1 MPDPRVHENQAHVGG
16 SIAVTCG
23 ESPQPFRFKIL
34 GLLAS
39 IGRRNAV
46 AEILGL
52 SFSGIVAW
60 CSWRG
65 TYLSKLPAIQ
75 KKVRVALDW
84 LLDLF
89 FSKDIGQLPTFRS
102 PTVSGAEEAPTPA
115 IKVLPTGAA
124 TSPS

>member
-1 MPDPRVHENQAHVGG
+1 MPYPPAAQH
-16 SIAVTCG
+16 AVRQGAMCG
-23 ESPQPFRFKIL
+23 EPPQPFRFKIL

-52 SFSGIVAW
+52 NFSGIVAW
-60 CSWRG
+60 CLWRG
-65 TYLSKLPAIQ
+65 TYLSKLPGIQ

-89 FSKDIGQLPTFRS
+89 FSKDIVQLPTLRS
-102 PTVSGAEEAPTPA
+102 PTVSGAEEASTPA
-115 IKVLPTGAA
+115 IKVPPTGAA
-124 TSPS
+124 KSPS

>member
-1 MPDPRVHENQAHVGG
+1 MLAKNIV
-16 SIAVTCG
+16 AVMCG
-23 ESPQPFRFKIL
+23 EPPQPFRFKIL

-39 IGRRNAV
+39 IGWRNAV

-52 SFSGIVAW
+52 NFSGIVAR
-60 CSWRG
+60 CLWRG
-65 TYLSKLPAIQ
+65 TYLSKLPGIQ

-89 FSKDIGQLPTFRS
+89 FSKDIVQLPTLRS

-115 IKVLPTGAA
+115 IKVPPTGAA
-124 TSPS
+124 KSPS